1 MSGSLLAQWVIPIV
15 VAVALFG
22 WLTAVLHANAHPQ
35 YKHHNRLPRYEV
47 TGGAFEAN
55 DGGRQ
60 LMPIPGGRPMADRP
74 GYAASASAGIPAQRT
89 ASSTASGSAPS
100 TASGSAP
107 SAASG
112 SAADAGSGQ
121 AAAGQPAVPRQ
132 RRIEPGQPVGD
143 HESRLIAGCKLR

>member
-1 MSGSLLAQWVIPIV
+1 MSGSITAQWVIPIV

-22 WLTAVLHANAHPQ
+22 WLGAVLHANAHPQ
-35 YKHHNRLPRYEV
+35 YKHHSRLPRYEV

-74 GYAASASAGIPAQRT
+74 GYAASAEIPAQRG
-89 ASSTASGSAPS
+89 ASSSASASAP
-100 TASGSAP
+100 G
-107 SAASG
+107 
-112 SAADAGSGQ
+112 AGPEQ

-132 RRIEPGQPVGD
+132 RRAEPGQRVEE
-143 HESRLIAGCKLR
+143 HEPRLVAGSKLR